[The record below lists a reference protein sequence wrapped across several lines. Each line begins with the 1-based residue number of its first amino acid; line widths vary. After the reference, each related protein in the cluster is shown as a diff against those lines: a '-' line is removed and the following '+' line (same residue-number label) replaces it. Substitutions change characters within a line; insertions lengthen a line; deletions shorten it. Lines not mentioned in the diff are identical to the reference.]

1 VNARDGISTAHHHVF
16 SKGIHVI
23 VDRLTA
29 HRRVLT
35 FFADDG
41 RLFFVIPMQAKTCIG
56 TTDTRVERPEV
67 EVTPDDR
74 RFVLD
79 NINKRLRLARPLGDG
94 DVIAERCGV
103 RPLVVSGTGNGA
115 RDWTQLSRKHAIE
128 TDVPRRRLTIFGG
141 KLTDCINVGDE
152 ICAEAQRLG
161 DPRQAEV
168 IIETSEYI
176 RCELDEA
183 ARREMVVKLED
194 FLRRRSKIAQV
205 VREEEIR
212 AAPGLREACR
222 ILFGAEA
229 EEKIAEYFAPERA
242 FPPSRKRPATA

>member
-1 VNARDGISTAHHHVF
+1 MRDEGRQRPCLTFLIPHPSSLPSIDLLQQPADRFVELAVAALLPLAEGAVHVE
-16 SKGIHVI
+16 
-23 VDRLTA
+23 VDRPAGSLQ
-29 HRRVLT
+29 VL
-35 FFADDG
+35 AG
-41 RLFFVIPMQAKTCIG
+41 KTL
-56 TTDTRVERPEV
+56 
-67 EVTPDDR
+67 DR
-74 RFVLD
+74 
-79 NINKRLRLARPLGDG
+79 
-94 DVIAERCGV
+94 
-103 RPLVVSGTGNGA
+103 
-115 RDWTQLSRKHAIE
+115 
-128 TDVPRRRLTIFGG
+128 
-141 KLTDCINVGDE
+141 
-152 ICAEAQRLG
+152 